1 MLIVLRNK
9 VCILISSSYYD
20 NTMLLLVIANT
31 VILSLNGFVDSE
43 NFYLQILNQVFTYSF
58 AVDVSLKL
66 IAYGGAFF
74 EDAINL
80 FDLFVVVVSIIEASL
95 EGLTLNLSA
104 LRSIRIFRAFRVLR
118 VTRLVRSLSFMQIVM
133 AVVVSVIS

>member
-1 MLIVLRNK
+1 
-9 VCILISSSYYD
+9 
-20 NTMLLLVIANT
+20 MLLLVIANT

-118 VTRLVRSLSFMQIVM
+118 VTRLVRSLSFMKIVM